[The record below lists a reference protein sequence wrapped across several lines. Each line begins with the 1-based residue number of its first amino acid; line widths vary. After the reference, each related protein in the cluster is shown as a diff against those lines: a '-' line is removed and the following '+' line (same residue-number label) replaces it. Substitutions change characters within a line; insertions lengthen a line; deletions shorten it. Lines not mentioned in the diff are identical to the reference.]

1 MWEIEFESSALA
13 LITVRVPVRVEF
25 PIQSS
30 QMTTRIGKV
39 VLKLKIAAT
48 TGVIL
53 QTSVEQM
60 SSNGQTDFNQQATVC
75 NLQKFKIL
83 CLSQFDK
90 DATVDLIF
98 LQKHLFSG
106 GNPYPLLFSAK
117 IHSPC
122 YFQGKSILLVIIFRG
137 NPFCLLFSAKIHSPC
152 YFQGKSILL
161 VIFRG
166 NPFSLLFSREI
177 HSPCYFQGKSILLV
191 IFG

>member
-1 MWEIEFESSALA
+1 
-13 LITVRVPVRVEF
+13 
-25 PIQSS
+25 
-30 QMTTRIGKV
+30 MTTRIGKV

-122 YFQGKSILLVIIFRG
+122 YFQGKSILLVIFRG
-137 NPFCLLFSAKIHSPC
+137 NPFFLLFS
-152 YFQGKSILL
+152 GKSILL
-161 VIFRG
+161 VIFSK
-166 NPFSLLFSREI
+166 NPFTLLFSGEI
-177 HSPCYFQGKSILLV
+177 HYPC
-191 IFG
+191 